1 MPLGWTTT
9 PSQSRR
15 GVERKESEVP
25 EREFLDELIDERA
38 TRNLDF
44 PRMVESYHDR
54 RLARR
59 LEDDPVFREEFERQR
74 QEIAAGLDRS
84 RRGNRG

>member
-1 MPLGWTTT
+1 
-9 PSQSRR
+9 
-15 GVERKESEVP
+15 VP

-38 TRNLDF
+38 TRNPDF

-59 LEDDPVFREEFERQR
+59 LKDDHVFRAEFERQR
-74 QEIAAGLDRS
+74 QEIAAGQDRP
-84 RRGNRG
+84 RRGDQA